1 GTPPGHDA
9 NRVSERV
16 IRLAVYKGFVLLHRR
31 FGAL

>member
-1 GTPPGHDA
+1 VG
-9 NRVSERV
+9 ERV